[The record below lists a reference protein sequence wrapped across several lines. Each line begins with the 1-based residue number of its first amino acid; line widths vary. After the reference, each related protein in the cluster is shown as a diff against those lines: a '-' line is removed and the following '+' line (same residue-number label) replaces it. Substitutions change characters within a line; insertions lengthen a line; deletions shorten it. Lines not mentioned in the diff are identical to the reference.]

1 MKNLKALVMLTGT
14 VALIA
19 SAGAQ
24 NPSYSSKAEVKQA
37 RPANPVSAFWASIP
51 EIAPYETSSKPWLY
65 ARPVAEKQ
73 QVMAQKNESKE
84 LTVNN
89 YNSKRAVVGQPA
101 VEFELAPLK

>member
-1 MKNLKALVMLTGT
+1 MKNLRTLVVLLGT
-14 VALIA
+14 VALVA

-24 NPSYSSKAEVKQA
+24 NPAYSSKAEAKQE
-37 RPANPVSAFWASIP
+37 RPTNPVSAFLASIP

-65 ARPVAEKQ
+65 ARPVVEKQ
-73 QVMAQKNESKE
+73 QVAARKNALNE

-89 YNSKRAVVGQPA
+89 YNSKRAVLGQSA